1 MTWDNTN
8 KEYIAT
14 SQTEREDR
22 LIDLWN
28 TYTGAN
34 ITLDNYSGSGLQ
46 GAFFTFIQALGSLEN
61 DVVALQS
68 NISNAL
74 KDLNQKVLRPP
85 VVLDRC
91 RDLIKQLDLDVAI
104 FDTNFIKLSSEPRG
118 YYLVSKGAIPDD
130 KIDALDELFKKTVV
144 VGIKTYGTTA
154 LNTTLSNGEP
164 ITYNYTVGELLPD
177 VKIKLRFTR
186 IKKVEPFVTFEE
198 NIKIRLVE
206 KYFINFTVANDIN
219 PIEIQEAIKDL
230 TTDSA
235 YCEVS
240 YSLDGGTTF
249 IEGYYSIPFDKYLSL
264 VSDDI
269 IIEEV

>member
-1 MTWDNTN
+1 MTWDNTT

-22 LIDLWN
+22 LIELWN
-28 TYTGAN
+28 TYTGAE

-68 NISNAL
+68 NISSAL

-91 RDLIKQLDLDVAI
+91 RDLIKQLELDVTI
-104 FDTNFIKLSSEPRG
+104 FDTNFSKLASAPAG
-118 YYLVSKGAIPDD
+118 YYLVSKGVIPND

-144 VGIKTYGTTA
+144 AGIKTFGTTA

-164 ITYNYTVGELLPD
+164 ITYNYTVGVLLPN
-177 VKIKLRFTR
+177 VKIK
-186 IKKVEPFVTFEE
+186 IKFARLNQIELFETFAV
-198 NIKIRLVE
+198 NIKQTLAE

-219 PIEIQEAIKDL
+219 PFEILEFIKPL
-230 TTDSA
+230 TTA
-235 YCEVS
+235 CGYAEVS

-249 IEGYYSIPFDKYLSL
+249 VEGYCSIPYDKYISIAI
-264 VSDDI
+264 SDI
-269 IIEEV
+269 IIEEL

>member
-1 MTWDNTN
+1 MTWDNAS

-14 SQTEREDR
+14 SQAEREAR
-22 LIDLWN
+22 LINKWN
-28 TYTGAN
+28 ELTGGN
-34 ITLDNYSGSGLQ
+34 ITIDNYAGTGLQ
-46 GAFFTFIQALGSLEN
+46 GVFYTFLQALGSLEG

-104 FDTNFIKLSSEPRG
+104 FDTNFSKLTTAPAG
-118 YYLVSKGAIPDD
+118 YYLVSKGEVSNLV
-130 KIDALDELFKKTVV
+130 ALEELFKKTVV
-144 VGIKTYGTTA
+144 AGIKTFGTTA

-164 ITYNYTVGELLPD
+164 ITYNYTVGELLPN
-177 VKIKLRFTR
+177 VKIK
-186 IKKVEPFVTFEE
+186 IKFARLSQVELFETFAVS
-198 NIKIRLVE
+198 IKQNLAE

-219 PIEIQEAIKDL
+219 PFEILEFIKPL
-230 TTDSA
+230 TTA
-235 YCEVS
+235 CGYAEVF

-249 IEGYYSIPFDKYLSL
+249 IEGYYSIPYDKYIS
-264 VSDDI
+264 VAISDI
-269 IIEEV
+269 IIEEL